1 MKAKQIINMAA
12 YQVNKLT
19 GGALN
24 EAYQTLK
31 SVFNKRAK
39 TFRKHGAERA
49 LPPGFRKGMQ
59 SSVGMSESEKL
70 QALKDVS
77 AFMRGERSSYSGWR
91 RSELDQMES
100 LNERLEGV
108 YHFDSLDD
116 FRKYGEF
123 MGAMQTRLGEMW
135 GGESS
140 QVRELY
146 FQSKR
151 LGVDSNQFLWNY
163 EYWIEHA
170 EELQKATPLAY
181 SGRGLKTSD
190 YARQLNLPS
199 INEFYRKRY
208 SDVMQEALL
217 KNLSGKE
224 LKKYVEDE
232 YRPVS
237 GIVRKRKK

>member
-1 MKAKQIINMAA
+1 MKAKEIINLPA

-59 SSVGMSESEKL
+59 SSVGMTESEKL

-77 AFMRGERSSYSGWR
+77 AFMRGERSTYSGWR
-91 RSELDQMES
+91 RSELEQMES
-100 LNERLEGV
+100 LNEALDGV

-123 MGAMQTRLGEMW
+123 MGEMQTRLGEMW
-135 GGESS
+135 KVQSS
-140 QVRELY
+140 QVRELF
-146 FQSKR
+146 FQAQR
-151 LGVDSNQFLWNY
+151 LGVDSSQFLKNF

-170 EELQKATPLAY
+170 EELQKAKPLSY

-190 YARQLNLPS
+190 YARQLHLPS

-217 KNLSGKE
+217 KDLSGKE
-224 LKKYVEDE
+224 LKNYVSEQ

-237 GIVRKRKK
+237 GKVRKKK